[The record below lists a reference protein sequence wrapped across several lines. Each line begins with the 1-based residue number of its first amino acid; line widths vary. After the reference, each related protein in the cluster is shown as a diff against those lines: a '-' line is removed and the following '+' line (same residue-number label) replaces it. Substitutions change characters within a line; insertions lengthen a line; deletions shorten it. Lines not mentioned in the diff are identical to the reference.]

1 MTKVIVTGPLS
12 RYLQNIK
19 RPVSVTLGRKEN
31 AMTMT
36 AEKTVREFALQNTT
50 ATRVFEK
57 LGIDYCCGGN
67 KSLAEACR
75 ASNLSIDQV
84 IDSLEMA
91 EQAEHAAKK
100 DRDWQTEPLADL
112 IAHIKNTHHKYTTA
126 EMARMVPLLNKVCA
140 VHGKNHP
147 ELQQIQA
154 SFQSLV
160 LELTTHMMKEEQILF
175 PYIVRME
182 EAIIQKEPVLPPPFG
197 SVQNPVSMMEH
208 EHDSAGNAL
217 RDMHKASCSY
227 AAPDDAC
234 ISYQTL
240 YKALAD
246 FEADLHQHI
255 HLENNI
261 LFPRAIAM
269 EKTH

>member
-1 MTKVIVTGPLS
+1 
-12 RYLQNIK
+12 
-19 RPVSVTLGRKEN
+19 
-31 AMTMT
+31 MTMI
-36 AEKTVREFALQNTT
+36 AEKTVRELALENPA

-67 KSLAEACR
+67 KSLEEACR
-75 ASNLSIDQV
+75 AANLQMGSV
-84 IDSLEMA
+84 LNSLESA
-91 EQAEHAAKK
+91 EQSAQAAKG
-100 DRDWQTEPLADL
+100 DRDWQNEELADL
-112 IAHIKNTHHKYTTA
+112 IAHIKNTHHKYTREEITRF
-126 EMARMVPLLNKVCA
+126 EPLLDKVCS

-147 ELQQIQA
+147 ELPRIREIFRGLAQ
-154 SFQSLV
+154 
-160 LELTTHMMKEEQILF
+160 ELTMHMMKEEMVLF
-175 PYIVRME
+175 PYIERME
-182 EAIIQKEPVLPPPFG
+182 EAVIQKEPVLPPPFG

-217 RDMHKASCSY
+217 RALREGSGGY
-227 AAPDDAC
+227 TPPGDAC

-240 YKALAD
+240 YRALAE

-269 EKTH
+269 EKAYQL